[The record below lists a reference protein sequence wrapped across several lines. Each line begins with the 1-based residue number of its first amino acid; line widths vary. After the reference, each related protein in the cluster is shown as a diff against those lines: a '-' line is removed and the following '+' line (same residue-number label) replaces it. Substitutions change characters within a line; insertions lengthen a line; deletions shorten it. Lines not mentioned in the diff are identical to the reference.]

1 MGNDLSTVLADP
13 SSPQWASSSIEFCG
27 GTHCENT
34 GEAQAFVLTEEVA
47 VSKGVRRIVAL
58 TGSYAAA
65 ANERGAKLTAVAQA
79 AASAEGLEA
88 MEEASAKLRDELKEV
103 RGNTTHRRRERDTC
117 DVKRTDFSSLR

>member
-1 MGNDLSTVLADP
+1 VLADP

-34 GEAQAFVLTEEVA
+34 ADAQAFVLTEEVA

-65 ANERGAKLTAVAQA
+65 ANERGAKLTAAAQA
-79 AASAEGLEA
+79 AARAEGLEA

-103 RGNTTHRRRERDTC
+103 RGSTTHRRCESATLVMR
-117 DVKRTDFSSLR
+117 KGRTSLRCGRQFDN